1 MEHPQLDNQ
10 APGYRVAG
18 RRIPRHLLVP
28 GAVADSGGPGG
39 NTWTSTAGSGRRV
52 TLVLLVIKGCLQ
64 SPSRAPCSTSS
75 TSTRAGVASIN

>member
-28 GAVADSGGPGG
+28 GAVADSERPGG
-39 NTWTSTAGSGRRV
+39 DTRTRTAGQRA
-52 TLVLLVIKGCLQ
+52 TLVLLVIRECLQ
-64 SPSRAPCSTSS
+64 REMI
-75 TSTRAGVASIN
+75 G